1 MRFRLRAFVW
11 HLSAS
16 ACMALFAVLVVF
28 GVWYPFPL
36 SNAVGVTSI
45 FLLLL
50 VVDVSLGPLL
60 TLIVAKE
67 GKKSL
72 RFDLGIVIAIQLGA
86 FLYGM
91 YVVAEGRP
99 VWFVFNKDRFDLVQA
114 YELRHQYAEQAP
126 EEYKSAGLLGPRWVA
141 AHSPIDTEQLN
152 QLIEESLNSGPD
164 LPQRPDLYVEY
175 SSAVAEIREAAKPLL
190 ELSKYNDK
198 DSVAEVLTEWPE
210 ATAYLPL
217 MARKTQ
223 MVVLITKDSGKVVSV
238 VPLKPW

>member
-1 MRFRLRAFVW
+1 MKFRLRAFLW

-16 ACMALFAVLVVF
+16 AGMALLAVLVVF
-28 GVWYPFPL
+28 GIWYPFPF
-36 SNAVGVTSI
+36 SSAVGVTFI

-72 RFDLGIVIAIQLGA
+72 KFDLGIIIVIQLGA

-99 VWFVFNKDRFDLVQA
+99 VWLVFNKDRFDLVQA
-114 YELRHQYAEQAP
+114 YELSNQYVEQAP
-126 EEYKSAGLLGPRWVA
+126 EEYKSASLLGPKWVA
-141 AHSPIDTEQLN
+141 AQPPINTEHLN
-152 QLIEESLNSGPD
+152 QLIDESLNGGPD
-164 LPQRPDLYVEY
+164 VPQRPDLYVEY
-175 SSAVAEIREAAKPLL
+175 NSAVAEVRAAAKPLL
-190 ELSKYNDK
+190 ELNKYNDK
-198 DSVAEVLTEWPE
+198 DAVAALVTEWPE